1 MPQKQEE
8 KVVALRRDV
17 LSNLKLRNT
26 DVTEEL
32 VETFRTFLEKTDN
45 TRDVVKTLKPKKRTS
60 IALEFINE
68 RHPKSRNNR
77 LYFWPVAIDQLS
89 ESQILE
95 QLSDLMCLE
104 AGKIPRSRTE
114 AEQPSTPAIQTRPV
128 EPQDIPQH
136 ASESSLQEPELL
148 AKKANDSK
156 STRTI
161 PGKQLTFSRKRGK
174 GPRLYRTSQ

>member
-1 MPQKQEE
+1 M
-8 KVVALRRDV
+8 VALRRDV

-60 IALEFINE
+60 LALEFINE

-89 ESQILE
+89 ESAILE
-95 QLSDLMCLE
+95 QLSDLMCLD
-104 AGKIPRSRTE
+104 AGKIPRSRAE
-114 AEQPSTPAIQTRPV
+114 AEQPSTPVIQMRLV
-128 EPQDIPQH
+128 EPQDVPQH
-136 ASESSLQEPELL
+136 ASQSSLQEPELL
-148 AKKANDSK
+148 AKQANDSK
-156 STRTI
+156 STLTL
-161 PGKQLTFSRKRGK
+161 PGKLLTFSRKRGK